1 MQRSALFGVLCFALA
16 PSLVKADV
24 RMPALFSDHMVIQ
37 RDTEAPVWGW
47 AEPGEEITVMGS
59 WNGEVVTTT
68 ATEDGRW
75 SVKLST
81 PGAGGPHQITIH
93 GENFVPIRNVFS
105 GEVWICSGQSNMEWR
120 VNISANPEEESKA
133 ADYPMIRHFDVR
145 NAISTSPLDDCEG
158 KWTSCS
164 PKTVGGYTAVGYYF
178 GRKLHQELGVPIG
191 LIATNWGG
199 TVAESWT
206 SEGTL
211 AAKFPEFQPALE
223 QVAQMRVGG
232 GSDLSAVQLAWWKGL
247 EEKQAD
253 VSVDWMTASYDDTKW
268 DSTTVPGKW
277 SDVGLG
283 DYDGTVWYRRS
294 VEVPASWVGKNL
306 VLELGPADDMDRV
319 WANGA
324 LIGETKADGKWQEA
338 RRYVIPKDKVKETN
352 IQLTVCVIDTGGPG
366 SLGASPDDM
375 QLRLAGT
382 TDAVSVQIS
391 GEWRFQKGTSL
402 KEVGNFPRQASFH
415 ANTPTALYNGMIAPL
430 LPFAI
435 RGAIWYQG
443 ESNRGRAPQYR
454 ELFPAMIAD
463 WREAWGQGDFPFGFV
478 QIAPYGYGNDTGQA
492 AGLREAQTMT
502 LSSPNTGMAVTM
514 DIGNPGDIHP
524 RNKQDVGHRLGLWA
538 LANSYGYTELVFS
551 GPMYA
556 GYEVE
561 GATIRLSFEHVHG
574 GLVAAGGPLSHFTMA
589 GADKVFHPATAEIDG
604 GTIVVR
610 CAEVSAP
617 VAVRY
622 AWGAADEPN
631 LKNAEGLPSP
641 SFRTDSWPQN

>member
-1 MQRSALFGVLCFALA
+1 MHRNALFGVLCFALA
-16 PSLVKADV
+16 PSLVHADV

-37 RDTEAPVWGW
+37 RDADAPVWGW
-47 AEPGEEITVMGS
+47 AAPGEEVTVSAS
-59 WNGEVVTTT
+59 WGGESVTVE
-68 ATEDGRW
+68 ANADGRW
-75 SVKLST
+75 STILAT
-81 PGAGGPHQITIH
+81 PGAGGPHQITVQ
-93 GENFVPIRNVFS
+93 GDNFVPIRNVFT

-120 VNISANPEEESKA
+120 VNGSDNAAEEMKA
-133 ADYPMIRHFDVR
+133 ANYPMIRHFDVR
-145 NAISTSPLDDCEG
+145 NVISTSPLDDCQG

-164 PKTVGGYTAVGYYF
+164 PASVGGYTAVGYYF
-178 GRKLHQELGVPIG
+178 GRKLHQDLGVPIG

-199 TVAESWT
+199 TVAEAWT
-206 SEGTL
+206 SEGAL
-211 AAKFPEFQPALE
+211 AANFPEFQPALD
-223 QVAQMRVGG
+223 QVAQMRAGG

-247 EEKQAD
+247 EEKQAG
-253 VSVDWMTASYDDTKW
+253 VSSDWMTASFDDTEW
-268 DSTTVPGKW
+268 SSATVPGNW

-283 DYDGTVWYRRS
+283 GYDGTAWYRRS
-294 VEVPASWVGKNL
+294 AEIPASWVGKNL

-319 WANGA
+319 WANGQ
-324 LIGETKADGKWQEA
+324 LIGETKADGQHQTA
-338 RRYVIPKDKVKETN
+338 RRYVVPKDCVTGTSM
-352 IQLTVCVIDTGGPG
+352 QLTVCVIDTGGAG
-366 SLGASPDDM
+366 SLGAKPEDM
-375 QLRLAGT
+375 KLSLAGR
-382 TDAVSVQIS
+382 AEAASISIS

-430 LPFAI
+430 VPFAI

-478 QIAPYGYGNDTGQA
+478 QIAPYGYGGDTGQA

-514 DIGNPGDIHP
+514 DLGNPADIHP
-524 RNKQDVGHRLGLWA
+524 RNKQDVGDRLALWA
-538 LANSYGYTELVFS
+538 LAESYGVEDLVYS
-551 GPMYA
+551 GPMYSTH
-556 GYEVE
+556 EVE
-561 GATIRLSFEHVHG
+561 GETIHLSMNHVHG
-574 GLVAAGGPLSHFTMA
+574 GLVAEGGPLSHFTMA

-610 CAEVSAP
+610 CAEVSEP

-631 LKNAEGLPSP
+631 LKNAEGLPAP
-641 SFRTDSWPQN
+641 SFRTDDWPQN